1 MAEIENKKTKRELLN
16 ERLSGRYPDMDF
28 TDDEVLAGRINDDY
42 DDYESQLSGY
52 RENEKKITDL
62 FNSDPRSASFM
73 IGWSEGADPAVELVR
88 QFGTDIKEAID
99 DPERQE
105 AIAAANKEYL
115 ERVAKSKELEEQ
127 YQANI
132 AESLKH
138 IDELQ
143 AKNGLTDEQVDAAM
157 ALILQ
162 IANDAVVGKFTP
174 ETIEMAMKAIN
185 HDADVTEASYEGEVR
200 GRNTKI
206 DETLRKR
213 QSGDGV
219 ANLGGKNNIPTQKQN
234 RIGVFALADEAR

>member
-1 MAEIENKKTKRELLN
+1 MPDQALL
-16 ERLSGRYPDMDF
+16 RIPG
-28 TDDEVLAGRINDDY
+28 TDTINDHVGTFILLITSDDLVFSVLAVGSI
-42 DDYESQLSGY
+42 
-52 RENEKKITDL
+52 
-62 FNSDPRSASFM
+62 
-73 IGWSEGADPAVELVR
+73 
-88 QFGTDIKEAID
+88 
-99 DPERQE
+99 
-105 AIAAANKEYL
+105 
-115 ERVAKSKELEEQ
+115 KSKELEEQ

-157 ALILQ
+157 ALVLQ

>member
-16 ERLSGRYPDMDF
+16 ERLSGKYPDMDF

-157 ALILQ
+157 ALVLQ

-219 ANLGGKNNIPTQKQN
+219 AALAGKNNIPPK
-234 RIGVFALADEAR
+234 RAGRSIFDEARGAN

>member
-1 MAEIENKKTKRELLN
+1 MAEIENVKSKRELLN
-16 ERLSGRYPDMDF
+16 ERMKGKYPDMDF
-28 TDDEVLAGRINDDY
+28 SDDEVLAGRINDDY

-52 RENEKKITDL
+52 RDNEKKITDL
-62 FNSDPRSASFM
+62 FNADPRSASFM

-115 ERVAKSKELEEQ
+115 ERVAKEKELEET
-127 YQANI
+127 YQANL
-132 AESLKH
+132 AESLKN

-143 AKNGLTDEQVDAAM
+143 AKHGLTDEQVDEAM
-157 ALILQ
+157 ALVLQ

-185 HDADVTEASYEGEVR
+185 HDVDVDEAALEGEIR
-200 GRNTKI
+200 GKNTKI
-206 DETLRKR
+206 EETLKR
-213 QSGDGV
+213 NEAGDGV
-219 ANLGGKNNIPTQKQN
+219 AALAGKNNIPPKRAGQS
-234 RIGVFALADEAR
+234 IFDEARGAN

>member
-157 ALILQ
+157 ALVLQ

-219 ANLGGKNNIPTQKQN
+219 ANLGGKHNIPTQKQN